1 MTIQRYSI
9 GINVE
14 KDDEADFCFYS
25 DFIESLAEK
34 ESHLMLRNAIITH
47 LEMVITE
54 RNGQIAVLTVER
66 DELKAI
72 FKEQEA
78 IICGVGPI
86 TCRNGVVHERDDDSD
101 CLYCQMDRIKTKNK
115 RLTAELK
122 MKISDWMEVCKKND
136 ALTDENKV
144 LREQNTMM
152 AESKKRLR
160 EAMGDVEGGLIR
172 LSNDTQDILSDIMGT
187 NQDSAEEEEAL
198 QGGE

>member
-25 DFIESLAEK
+25 DFIAALAEK
-34 ESHLMLRNAIITH
+34 KSHLMLRNAIITH

-54 RNGQIAVLTVER
+54 RNEQIATLTRPEQAQP
-66 DELKAI
+66 EGPC
-72 FKEQEA
+72 KEADGCPTE
-78 IICGVGPI
+78 
-86 TCRNGVVHERDDDSD
+86 GVVLRREWR
-101 CLYCQMDRIKTKNK
+101 

-198 QGGE
+198 RGGER